1 MESQTIL
8 SQEQMGFRPNRQLG
22 YSHTNNIHT
31 SFLENVVA
39 AAFFNITGVFDNV
52 LPEDCFRILSETQKI
67 GVSAKLRTFIEN
79 IITHRSVHFVEKSHL
94 SEATLYIRELLN
106 IRCSVRYFSTLVFAR
121 NLQLHPGTNFLQY
134 ADDIV
139 IYSSSRQV
147 SKKLSANLQSSL
159 NMIYLYLSN
168 KNLELLPIKFK

>member
-1 MESQTIL
+1 MMISSCALKIFEKIVYLRLQWLMESQTIL

-31 SFLENVVA
+31 SFLENVIA

-94 SEATLYIRELLN
+94 SEAYSIHKRTPQYSMLSPLLFN
-106 IRCSVRYFSTLVFAR
+106 ISVREESSTTPW
-121 NLQLHPGTNFLQY
+121 N
-134 ADDIV
+134 
-139 IYSSSRQV
+139 
-147 SKKLSANLQSSL
+147 
-159 NMIYLYLSN
+159 
-168 KNLELLPIKFK
+168 